1 MILET
6 VTQFVWGGEPEFPG
20 QPRPGVAAHRPPLGA
35 QLRDIAASPGIAE
48 GSACGTVT
56 GLTTASYVF
65 KQKDR
70 RRNLYQIQ
78 AHARG
83 ANPPARNPPSADRT
97 SPGPPQPR
105 RCRA

>member
-1 MILET
+1 MASGSFLARHARAL
-6 VTQFVWGGEPEFPG
+6 
-20 QPRPGVAAHRPPLGA
+20 PRIARHWA
-35 QLRDIAASPGIAE
+35 QLRDIAASPGITE
-48 GSACGTVT
+48 RSACGTVT

-78 AHARG
+78 AHPRC
-83 ANPPARNPPSADRT
+83 ANPPARNPPSANRT

>member
-1 MILET
+1 MASWSFLASH
-6 VTQFVWGGEPEFPG
+6 VRAS
-20 QPRPGVAAHRPPLGA
+20 PRIARHWA

-83 ANPPARNPPSADRT
+83 ANPPARNPPSAHRT